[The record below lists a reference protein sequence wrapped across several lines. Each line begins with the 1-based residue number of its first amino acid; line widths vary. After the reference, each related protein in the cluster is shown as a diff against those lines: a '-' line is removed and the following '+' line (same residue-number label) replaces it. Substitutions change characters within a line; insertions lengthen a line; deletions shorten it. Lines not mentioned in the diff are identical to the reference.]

1 MSTETVP
8 NAVNFEAC
16 FTQVVF
22 LKTVEHILSGKANRA
37 RVGNSLVVRTTP
49 MDQRDND
56 LLLCSSPQ

>member
-1 MSTETVP
+1 MSAKAVP
-8 NAVNFEAC
+8 DAVNFEVC
-16 FTQVVF
+16 FTQLIS

-49 MDQRDND
+49 MDQRDYD